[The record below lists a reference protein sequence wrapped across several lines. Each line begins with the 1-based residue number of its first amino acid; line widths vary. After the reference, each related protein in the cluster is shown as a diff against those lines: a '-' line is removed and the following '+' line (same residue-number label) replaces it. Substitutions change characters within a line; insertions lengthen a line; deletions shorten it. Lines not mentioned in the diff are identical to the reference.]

1 MSDNQD
7 HEATPTPETR
17 AANAAGF
24 WDTVAEYRKGLA
36 GFLVPGL
43 VTLGAA
49 LLEGSEGGSA
59 VTAGEWVGIAVAT
72 LATGAVVTALP
83 NRQP

>member
-1 MSDNQD
+1 MSDSNG

-17 AANAAGF
+17 AADAAGF
-24 WDTVAEYRKGLA
+24 WATAAEYRKGIA

-43 VTLGAA
+43 ITLGIA
-49 LLEGSEGGSA
+49 LTENSPAGQA

-72 LATGAVVTALP
+72 LATGAAVTALP